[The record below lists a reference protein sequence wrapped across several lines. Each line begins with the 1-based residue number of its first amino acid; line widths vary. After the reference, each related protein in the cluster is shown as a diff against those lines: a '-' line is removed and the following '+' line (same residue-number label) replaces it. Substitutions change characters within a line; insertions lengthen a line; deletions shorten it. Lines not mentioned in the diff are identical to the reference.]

1 MILYHDPL
9 SDTRSL
15 HVPTDTDLAP
25 SQKGAS
31 RELSDSTARKLIG
44 EDDDSGQQIGHNI
57 SLLGITRSV
66 HCDVPCGCQN
76 SCDAAWS
83 LTRNTETLTVVP
95 GFMNCCSTQ
104 TLWRNTAIAL

>member
-1 MILYHDPL
+1 MVLYRDPL

-15 HVPTDTDLAP
+15 HVPTVTDLAP

-31 RELSDSTARKLIG
+31 RELNDSTAHKLIR

-57 SLLGITRSV
+57 SLFDITLGV

-76 SCDAAWS
+76 SCDAA
-83 LTRNTETLTVVP
+83 
-95 GFMNCCSTQ
+95 
-104 TLWRNTAIAL
+104 